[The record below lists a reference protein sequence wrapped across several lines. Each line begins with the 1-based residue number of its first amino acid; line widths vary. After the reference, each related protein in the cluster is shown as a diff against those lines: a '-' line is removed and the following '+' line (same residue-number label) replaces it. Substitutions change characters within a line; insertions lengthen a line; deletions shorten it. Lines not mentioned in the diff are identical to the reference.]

1 MIFDIQSLFI
11 EEIAVEIKFTHQK
24 IVQVLKYEGKLYV
37 LTDKDLRAYEFEEER
52 KGELLKNIVGSARKG
67 EIFKKIIIGKQG
79 MEILF
84 IKNDEVCLRNFR
96 ESKRGI
102 DKCFFRT
109 PHAIS
114 NVQQLKDFILIETNL
129 ANYIIPPVSK
139 EPYSFRGE
147 ITQTSNLFICLSDF
161 KTYDL

>member
-37 LTDKDLRAYEFEEER
+37 LTDKDLRAYDFEEER
-52 KGELLKNIVGSARKG
+52 KGESLKNIVGSARKG
-67 EIFKKIIIGKQG
+67 EIFKKIIVGKQG

-96 ESKRGI
+96 
-102 DKCFFRT
+102 
-109 PHAIS
+109 
-114 NVQQLKDFILIETNL
+114 
-129 ANYIIPPVSK
+129 
-139 EPYSFRGE
+139 
-147 ITQTSNLFICLSDF
+147 
-161 KTYDL
+161 